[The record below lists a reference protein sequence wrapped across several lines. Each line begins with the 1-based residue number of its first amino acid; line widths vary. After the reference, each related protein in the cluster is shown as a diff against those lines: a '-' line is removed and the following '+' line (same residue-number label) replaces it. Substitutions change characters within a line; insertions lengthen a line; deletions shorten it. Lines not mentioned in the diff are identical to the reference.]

1 MIRLMGGHVELTPAR
16 RGMSG
21 AIARA
26 EAIAAATPGAWI
38 PRQFDNEANPDIH
51 AATTAEEIWAD
62 TGGAV
67 DAIVAGIGTGGT
79 LTGIARTL
87 KPRRPGLRIVGVEP
101 RESAVL
107 SAGDDPGPHDIQG
120 IGAGFKPGVLEL
132 ERVDQIR
139 AVGESDAMAMA
150 RRCARLEGLPVG
162 ISSGAVLHAM
172 VEVARDPAMEGRLV
186 VGIAA
191 SFAERYLS
199 TALFQG
205 L

>member
-1 MIRLMGGHVELTPAR
+1 M
-16 RGMSG
+16 
-21 AIARA
+21 
-26 EAIAAATPGAWI
+26 
-38 PRQFDNEANPDIH
+38 
-51 AATTAEEIWAD
+51 
-62 TGGAV
+62 
-67 DAIVAGIGTGGT
+67 
-79 LTGIARTL
+79 
-87 KPRRPGLRIVGVEP
+87 
-101 RESAVL
+101 
-107 SAGDDPGPHDIQG
+107 
-120 IGAGFKPGVLEL
+120 LEL

-139 AVGESDAMAMA
+139 AVGESDTMAMA